1 MTETLITYVQQ
12 ILGAAPQG
20 FESVE
25 YIIAGALLLVLCMSA
40 ISMISGIFKWIGGM

>member
-1 MTETLITYVQQ
+1 MNDTLIFYVRE
-12 ILGAAPQG
+12 ILGSAPSG

-25 YIIAGALLLVLCMSA
+25 YIVAGALLLVLCMSA